1 MITCANPR
9 IRNKFLLLEKSSSG
23 DFFIDKNAI
32 QIYNRNIIYIPKGE
46 GMKDKLCL
54 SLDPEVKKDLK
65 ELADERHMTQ
75 AALITFWIL
84 EEKKK
89 KQN

>member
-1 MITCANPR
+1 
-9 IRNKFLLLEKSSSG
+9 
-23 DFFIDKNAI
+23 
-32 QIYNRNIIYIPKGE
+32 
-46 GMKDKLCL
+46 MKEKLCL
-54 SLDPEVKKDLK
+54 SLDPEVRKALK

-89 KQN
+89 KQKQVKWCKRKISVDNNNVPSP

>member
-1 MITCANPR
+1 
-9 IRNKFLLLEKSSSG
+9 
-23 DFFIDKNAI
+23 
-32 QIYNRNIIYIPKGE
+32 
-46 GMKDKLCL
+46 MKDKLCL

>member
-1 MITCANPR
+1 MVKQA
-9 IRNKFLLLEKSSSG
+9 
-23 DFFIDKNAI
+23 
-32 QIYNRNIIYIPKGE
+32 
-46 GMKDKLCL
+46 LCV

-75 AALITFWIL
+75 AALITFWIM

-89 KQN
+89 KKAESK